1 MSEISQVKRATREDL
16 QVIHDQLVAI
26 FQMWMNDPVGHKVKP
41 YHLEVVRKFLADN
54 GVRKNLSKTQD
65 INESLG
71 ELAGFDIPFSP
82 NYLD

>member
-1 MSEISQVKRATREDL
+1 MKVSTNLFFDRAST
-16 QVIHDQLVAI
+16 QLATV
-26 FQMWMNDPVGHKVKP
+26 QS
-41 YHLEVVRKFLADN
+41 
-54 GVRKNLSKTQD
+54 NLSKTQD